1 MRTLEVENHDSE
13 LSHMTARALADK
25 IANDNGELPFLL
37 ASYDREPDF
46 ESPAQAG
53 ECHRWL

>member
-1 MRTLEVENHDSE
+1 
-13 LSHMTARALADK
+13 MTARALADK